1 MCLAIP
7 VEIIEIDNEV
17 ATCRVGESDTFIK
30 ANLMVLDGSAQI
42 GDFLIVHAGFAL
54 RRLDRE
60 EAQESLRLLREMVQ
74 LTGDAVNF

>member
-7 VEIIEIDNEV
+7 VEITAIENEV

-30 ANLMVLDGSAQI
+30 ANLMVLEGGADL

-54 RRLDRE
+54 RKLDRE

-74 LTGDAVNF
+74 LTGDTVNF

>member
-7 VEIIEIDNEV
+7 VEIMSIENEV
-17 ATCRVGESDTFIK
+17 ATCRVGESETFVH
-30 ANLMVLDGSAQI
+30 ANLMVLDGGAQI